1 MSPHDLTVKLFLQLA
16 VILVVCRVRV
26 RAGVRAARGGGGAP
40 GAGGVSPGRARFHAA
55 LGLVVVVLGAACTPM
70 GHGGH
75 HARTSTVT
83 MVGTGS
89 VSAAPDMAEITSG
102 VVTQAPTAAQALAA
116 NSQAMERLLQALGTL
131 GIATR
136 DIQTTNINVSPVRRQ
151 GRDGQPPEITGYE
164 VTNQVRVKVR
174 DLPSLGRVLD
184 QQVGQGANLV
194 HGIQYGRQEPV
205 PLQDEARR
213 RAMADARRKAELY
226 AAAVSLK
233 VGRVVA
239 VQEAGAP
246 TPRPEMAPRVMVS
259 AAVPV
264 APGEQEIQASVT
276 VTFTLEP

>member
-1 MSPHDLTVKLFLQLA
+1 MSP
-16 VILVVCRVRV
+16 R
-26 RAGVRAARGGGGAP
+26 RGWSG
-40 GAGGVSPGRARFHAA
+40 AA
-55 LGLVVVVLGAACTPM
+55 LVALALGAAACAPM
-70 GHGGH
+70 GPGH
-75 HARTSTVT
+75 HARASTVT
-83 MVGTGS
+83 VAGTGT
-89 VSAAPDMAEITSG
+89 VSAAPDMAEITTG

-116 NSQAMERLLQALGTL
+116 NSQAMARLLQALGAL
-131 GIATR
+131 GIAAR
-136 DIQTTNINVSPVRRQ
+136 DIQTTSINVSPLRRQ

-174 DLPSLGRVLD
+174 DVSRLGRVLD

-194 HGIQYGRQEPV
+194 YGIQFGQQEPA
-205 PLQDEARR
+205 PLVDEARK

-226 AAAVSLK
+226 AAAAALK

-239 VQEAGAP
+239 VQEAGVAS
-246 TPRPEMAPRVMVS
+246 PRPEMAPRVAMS

>member
-1 MSPHDLTVKLFLQLA
+1 ML
-16 VILVVCRVRV
+16 LV
-26 RAGVRAARGGGGAP
+26 AL
-40 GAGGVSPGRARFHAA
+40 A
-55 LGLVVVVLGAACTPM
+55 LGATACAPM
-70 GHGGH
+70 GPGGH
-75 HARTSTVT
+75 HHRTSTITVA
-83 MVGTGS
+83 GTGT

-116 NSQAMERLLQALGTL
+116 SSQAMERLLQALGAL
-131 GIATR
+131 GIAAR
-136 DIQTTNINVSPVRRQ
+136 DIQTTNISVAPLRRQ

-174 DLPSLGRVLD
+174 DLPRLGRVLD

-194 HGIQYGRQEPV
+194 HGIQFGRQEPV
-205 PLQDEARR
+205 PLQDEARK

-226 AAAVSLK
+226 AGAASLR

-239 VQEAGAP
+239 VQEGGAAS
-246 TPRPEMAPRVMVS
+246 PRAEIAPRMAMS

>member
-1 MSPHDLTVKLFLQLA
+1 MTRLGGVAMLALALTA
-16 VILVVCRVRV
+16 C
-26 RAGVRAARGGGGAP
+26 APMGGGP
-40 GAGGVSPGRARFHAA
+40 G
-55 LGLVVVVLGAACTPM
+55 M
-70 GHGGH
+70 H
-75 HARTSTVT
+75 HARPSTVT
-83 MVGTGS
+83 VAGIGT
-89 VSAAPDMAEITSG
+89 VSAVPDMAEITTG

-116 NSQAMERLLQALGTL
+116 NSQAMERLLQALGSL

-136 DIQTTNINVSPVRRQ
+136 DIQTTSINVSPVRRQ

-194 HGIQYGRQEPV
+194 HGIQFGRQEPV
-205 PLQDEARR
+205 PLQDEARK

-226 AAAVSLK
+226 AGAASLR

-239 VQEAGAP
+239 VQEAGAASS
-246 TPRPEMAPRVMVS
+246 RPEMAPRMAMS